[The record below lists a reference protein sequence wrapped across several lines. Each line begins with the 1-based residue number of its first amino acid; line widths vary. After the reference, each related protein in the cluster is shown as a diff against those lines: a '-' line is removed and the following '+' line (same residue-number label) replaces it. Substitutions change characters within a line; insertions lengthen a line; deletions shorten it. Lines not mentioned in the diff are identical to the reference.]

1 MKKLIIVAGIGASL
15 LFSNVENG
23 DKQKNAELNK
33 NIEIDVTVDAAN
45 LNLHIKPFSFE
56 QPDEN

>member
-15 LFSNVENG
+15 LFSNVGDGNKQENA
-23 DKQKNAELNK
+23 DVNK
-33 NIEIDVTVDAAN
+33 NVEIDVTVDAID
-45 LNLHIKPFSFE
+45 LNLHVGRFFE